1 MSVST
6 DTLAIVSCADSGEL
20 HVLRL
25 AADGQQLKT
34 VQVLAP
40 GGQLMPMALSPD
52 QRRLHVARRSEP
64 LAVVT
69 LAVDAAGGRLHSVGE
84 AALPASMASLTTD
97 RTGRWLFSASYGADM
112 VAVQEVG
119 AQGLAGTA
127 VTHPTGRHAHCVLAD
142 PTNRFVLATS
152 LGGGQLHR
160 YHFDAS
166 SGMLQNMAAPVFAM
180 PAGTG
185 PRHLCFNQR
194 GDRVYVLGE
203 LDACVHVLSFDPP
216 TGALALLQTLPT
228 LPAGVATTAWGA
240 DLHLSPDG
248 RWLYSSERNSHTLA
262 GHAVDAHTGLLTPI
276 GHWATEETPR
286 GFAITGDGRHL
297 LAAGQS
303 SHHVS
308 VHVIDPHSGDLALR
322 ARQAVG
328 QNPNWVVTL
337 PLRDPAAA

>member
-1 MSVST
+1 MAVST

-25 AADGQQLKT
+25 SADGQPQT

-52 QRRLHVARRSEP
+52 QRHLHVARRSDP
-64 LAVVT
+64 LAVIT
-69 LAVDAAGGRLHSVGE
+69 LALDAAAGRLHTVGE
-84 AALPASMASLTTD
+84 AALPASMASLNTD
-97 RTGRWLFSASYGADM
+97 RSGRWLFSASYGADM
-112 VAVQEVG
+112 VAVQG
-119 AQGLAGTA
+119 LDANGLAGAAT
-127 VTHPTGRHAHCVLAD
+127 TTYPTGRHAHCVLAD

-160 YHFDAS
+160 YGFDALT
-166 SGMLQNMAAPVFAM
+166 GRLQAMDEPVFAM

-185 PRHLCFNQR
+185 PRHLCFNPR

-203 LDACVHVLSFDPP
+203 LDACVHVLSFNPSS
-216 TGALALLQTLPT
+216 GALALLQTLPT
-228 LPAGVATTAWGA
+228 LPGGVASAWGA

-286 GFAITGDGRHL
+286 GFAITADGRHL
-297 LAAGQS
+297 LAAGQT
-303 SHHVS
+303 SHHIS
-308 VHVIDPHSGDLALR
+308 VHAIDPHSGALAVR
-322 ARQAVG
+322 ARHAVG
-328 QNPNWVVTL
+328 QNPNWVVAL
-337 PLRDPAAA
+337 PLRGPLAG